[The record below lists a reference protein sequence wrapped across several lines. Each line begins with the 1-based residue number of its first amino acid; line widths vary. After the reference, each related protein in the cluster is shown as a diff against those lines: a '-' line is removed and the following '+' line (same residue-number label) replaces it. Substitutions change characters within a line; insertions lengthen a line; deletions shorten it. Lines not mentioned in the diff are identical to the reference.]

1 MLYSYLN
8 ASPEDSKDELRTK
21 YKTLSRSIHPDK
33 APADKRE
40 QYLEVFREVESAY
53 SVLSDPLK
61 KYIYDNYAMEGIQY
75 YESFGEYFE
84 LAF

>member
-1 MLYSYLN
+1 MLYSYLD
-8 ASPEDSKDELRTK
+8 ASPEDSKEDLRAK
-21 YKTLSRSIHPDK
+21 YKNLSRSIHPDK

-61 KYIYDNYAMEGIQY
+61 RYIYDNYSAE
-75 YESFGEYFE
+75 
-84 LAF
+84 